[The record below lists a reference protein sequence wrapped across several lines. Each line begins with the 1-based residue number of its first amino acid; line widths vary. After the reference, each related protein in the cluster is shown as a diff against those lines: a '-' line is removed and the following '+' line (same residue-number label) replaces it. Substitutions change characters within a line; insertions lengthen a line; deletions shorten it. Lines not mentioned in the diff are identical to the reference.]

1 MASYTYLLHLSFF
14 SIINFLTIGS
24 LTVIN
29 AMWAYIF
36 FYSII
41 IRRNTPKLTDSQEPD
56 TLSTHL
62 NVDGIKTNILFN
74 HSQGIKMPSVSVIVP
89 ARNEEHEIRR
99 SLTSLLGQD
108 YHDYEIIAIDDN
120 SSDNTLKI
128 MKSIKKEYLRN
139 VKLKSKAELH
149 SRSNNPI
156 LNINNSPSKISK
168 ESKEG
173 LTLTVSY
180 QSIIN
185 TAISSYNHENENEK
199 LKIISLKDR
208 PEGWAAKTWAL
219 QQGFLHSKADILIFT
234 DADTYYSNKDT
245 IMAAVSYLQNEN
257 LDILTGFPFIELRD
271 FWSKVIMPV
280 WKLINNIFG
289 SNAIDINNPKSDAAN
304 LNGCFIVIGRKVFQD
319 LGTYEA
325 VRDSIREDEALGMR
339 AKKSGYQ
346 IRGIS
351 MEDSLSALWSRN
363 LHTLWWGIART
374 IIPIFLDKKRRA
386 NIIGNIA
393 VLFLLGA
400 LPIVVLPFALNNSI
414 GRYFDSTISHFE
426 FDSNYSNPIQYPFE
440 LSTQLSSLI
449 LPLNLS
455 ACFMLFVGSFV
466 VTNREF
472 KVSPKY
478 AIISPLAAIFLL
490 TAYVTHILSLAYKGG
505 RKIVKWQGRTYSFHD
520 E

>member
-1 MASYTYLLHLSFF
+1 M
-14 SIINFLTIGS
+14 
-24 LTVIN
+24 
-29 AMWAYIF
+29 
-36 FYSII
+36 
-41 IRRNTPKLTDSQEPD
+41 
-56 TLSTHL
+56 
-62 NVDGIKTNILFN
+62 
-74 HSQGIKMPSVSVIVP
+74 
-89 ARNEEHEIRR
+89 
-99 SLTSLLGQD
+99 
-108 YHDYEIIAIDDN
+108 
-120 SSDNTLKI
+120 
-128 MKSIKKEYLRN
+128 
-139 VKLKSKAELH
+139 
-149 SRSNNPI
+149 
-156 LNINNSPSKISK
+156 
-168 ESKEG
+168 
-173 LTLTVSY
+173 
-180 QSIIN
+180 
-185 TAISSYNHENENEK
+185 
-199 LKIISLKDR
+199 
-208 PEGWAAKTWAL
+208 
-219 QQGFLHSKADILIFT
+219 T
-234 DADTYYSNKDT
+234 DADTCYSNKDT

-280 WKLINNIFG
+280 WKLINNNRFG
-289 SNAIDINNPKSDAAN
+289 TNAIDINNPKSDAAN
-304 LNGCFIVIGRKVFQD
+304 LNGCFIVMGRKVFQD

-374 IIPIFLDKKRRA
+374 IVPIFLDKKRRA

-478 AIISPLAAIFLL
+478 AIISPSPTVCCL
-490 TAYVTHILSLAYKGG
+490 YQH
-505 RKIVKWQGRTYSFHD
+505 
-520 E
+520 